1 MLILLG
7 DCIEMMR
14 TLPEQSVDSVVTSP
28 PYATQR
34 AKFYDSISEDK
45 YPKWTTDWMREVKR
59 IIKPKG
65 SVLIN
70 IRENV
75 RNGEISDYVHRTRLA
90 LRADGWVEC
99 DELIWVKPASPPVG
113 HPRRPRRSWERIL
126 WFSLDRQPYCNPK
139 ANGNPHGR
147 IGYDKRSINS
157 VTTWVN
163 GASQEIKY
171 GACRC
176 PDYYECAVGVEA
188 SSMKNIA
195 HPAKYPVRF
204 AAWMIRLVTPPGG
217 TVLDPFCGSG
227 STLVA
232 AVKEG
237 FDGIGIDNNPAYVK
251 LAAARVEAAATEER

>member
-1 MLILLG
+1 MLILSG

-14 TLPEQSVDSVVTSP
+14 TLPEQSVNSVVTSP
-28 PYATQR
+28 PYAMQR
-34 AKFYDSISEDK
+34 AKLYGGVPEDE
-45 YPKWTTDWMREVKR
+45 YPEWTVAWMREVKR

-99 DELIWVKPASPPVG
+99 DELIWIKPDAPPLG
-113 HPRRPRRSWERIL
+113 HPGRPRRSWERIL
-126 WFSLDRQPYCNPK
+126 WFSLAKQPFCDPK
-139 ANGNPHGR
+139 ANGTPS
-147 IGYDKRSINS
+147 KF
-157 VTTWVN
+157 
-163 GASQEIKY
+163 
-171 GACRC
+171 
-176 PDYYECAVGVEA
+176 VGVRH
-188 SSMKNIA
+188 SKNSKAMGLIHGVSNYREGIA
-195 HPAKYPVRF
+195 RCRDYVEIGVSTNSKDVEHPAMYPLGL
-204 AAWMIRLVTPPGG
+204 AEWMIKLVTPPGG

-237 FDGIGIDNNPAYVK
+237 FDGIGIDNNPAYVE